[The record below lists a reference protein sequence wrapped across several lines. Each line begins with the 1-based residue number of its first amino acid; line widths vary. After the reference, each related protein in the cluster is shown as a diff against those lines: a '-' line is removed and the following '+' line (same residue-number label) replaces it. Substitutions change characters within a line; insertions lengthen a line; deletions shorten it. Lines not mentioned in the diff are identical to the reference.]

1 MTAKSRQRTRGLL
14 VKALYQWQLAG
25 HDYDEL
31 VAQYSELAEYARID
45 QVYFRDMLRRV
56 LDDVES
62 LDALIAQLAVRKLD
76 QLDAVGRAILLLAL
90 AELKTRPDI
99 PTRVVINE
107 AVELAKR
114 FGATDSFKFVNAV
127 LDKAAKEVLGRDG
140 ASAG

>member
-1 MTAKSRQRTRGLL
+1 LSAKSRQRTRGLL